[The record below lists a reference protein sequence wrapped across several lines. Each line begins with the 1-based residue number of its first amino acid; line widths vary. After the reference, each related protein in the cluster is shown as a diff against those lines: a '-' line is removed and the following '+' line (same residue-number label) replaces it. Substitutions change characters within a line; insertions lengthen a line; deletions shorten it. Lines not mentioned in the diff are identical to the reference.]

1 MCMTDDHTKET
12 RMAISYTKLKSGN
25 WGIRSDKILK
35 EGEVV
40 SVTTKA
46 GKTNTETVKKVIWT
60 DGKAW
65 LAAIEEKRQPAQRGG
80 NKPYECEECGD
91 RVTPGTQ
98 CWETGML
105 H

>member
-1 MCMTDDHTKET
+1 
-12 RMAISYTKLKSGN
+12 MAISYTKLKSGD
-25 WGIRSDKILK
+25 WGVRSDQALK
-35 EGEVV
+35 EGEVI

-65 LAAIEEKRQPAQRGG
+65 LAAIEAKRQR
-80 NKPYECEECGD
+80 PYECEECGD

-98 CWETGML
+98 CWETGMI